1 MLLQQECGGSVALQ
15 YCIPGGAPVTMSV
28 APDRPRLEPVV
39 DVVLSE
45 NTAPRLCCA
54 NARPAVL
61 QQERGGS
68 MALQYCITRGAPGT
82 ASVGACPARMDH
94 FAFAPIETQ
103 YGSFRMAVD
112 YTPSSTIT
120 VLKDS
125 TAHAPMAQVLL
136 VAVHEH
142 CQMERHVLQ
151 RCCSTPVQ
159 DSADSCR
166 SLLYNGSASVKCSS
180 QLITS

>member
-1 MLLQQECGGSVALQ
+1 MALQ
-15 YCIPGGAPVTMSV
+15 YCITGAVPATASL
-28 APDRPRLEPVV
+28 APARAMLEPVV
-39 DVVLSE
+39 DVALCE
-45 NTAPRLCCA
+45 TTAPRLCCA

-136 VAVHEH
+136 IDMLVAVHEH